1 MFFDLPAGRRPGTP
15 SGMDAIALPTRRLI
29 APLALAAAVALTGCT
44 SWKLG
49 EPAAPLAPFAEP
61 PPDRAQIC
69 VIRTSA
75 IAHAVTFPVRDGGV
89 LVGATRGP
97 SHFCYL
103 AEPGPHVLTM
113 EADETERA
121 EVVAAPGSRHYLQQE
136 IDFIFGYVRIRPV
149 WVTEAVARELV
160 EESDYQ
166 VLVGVPGGER
176 LPAEPAFAPAVPA
189 ATASTAGLAR

>member
-1 MFFDLPAGRRPGTP
+1 
-15 SGMDAIALPTRRLI
+15 MDASPLTRRLI
-29 APLALAAAVALTGCT
+29 APLALTAATALAGCT

-75 IAHAVTFPVRDGGV
+75 IAHAVAFPVRDGGA
-89 LVGATRGP
+89 LVGATLGP

-103 AEPGPHVLTM
+103 AEPGPHVITM

-121 EVVAAPGSRHYLQQE
+121 EIVAGPGSRHYLQQE
-136 IDFIFGYVRIRPV
+136 IDFIFGYVRIRAV

-176 LPAEPAFAPAVPA
+176 LPAEPAFARAVTSVTPI
-189 ATASTAGLAR
+189 TPVTP